1 MRFPNASRG
10 RWRALSPLQLLM
22 LPNQYPLIGEQRARF
37 PSGSGRARSGRRK
50 LVFGTLAGLTAAASE
65 SGRSNAAAEGGLRL
79 SDKTCEVLATAAGL
93 EPATFGFEA
102 RCSIRLSDAAMTL
115 MRPAKRWS
123 RPCCLAGLAAAQLR
137 GHVQQLEHTLRLSNK
152 AREAWREACLA
163 ACKQRGYREGVAADA
178 EGAAR

>member
-22 LPNQYPLIGEQRARF
+22 LPNQYPLIGGQRARF

-79 SDKTCEVLATAAGL
+79 SDKTREVLAPRQGSMAR
-93 EPATFGFEA
+93 PHGFLSGSGA
-102 RCSIRLSDAAMTL
+102 PMPRL
-115 MRPAKRWS
+115 
-123 RPCCLAGLAAAQLR
+123 G
-137 GHVQQLEHTLRLSNK
+137 
-152 AREAWREACLA
+152 
-163 ACKQRGYREGVAADA
+163 
-178 EGAAR
+178 